1 MPDEY
6 EEIEIYEQPD
16 GSFTDA
22 DGNPVDENGEPI
34 TDEPDAPAPAA
45 TPTSAPTPAAQP
57 PAVGDTPEVPKVGKA
72 PKLLIAGAAAV
83 VLLVCGGIA
92 YGLSAVGD
100 QNTVD
105 DVKAAGQSKI
115 AAASS
120 SVAAKSSEVTAV
132 DACSDLAGAA
142 WTGSTEP
149 MLRLKVVDS
158 APLPPAFVKRAKAAD
173 EVVMLQLG
181 KTEWGLYIAEP
192 APAKGA
198 PAGDP
203 WWKATVDTAK
213 GLHVTEGPGDG
224 TDENVAGAC
233 KQGVAG
239 PYRVVGEGIPENARG
254 LKDDQVEVAAV
265 QADGGSETGV
275 LAVIGD
281 RVVKADLEAAPAD
294 EKGAEK

>member
-16 GSFTDA
+16 GSYVDA

-34 TDEPDAPAPAA
+34 TIESAA
-45 TPTSAPTPAAQP
+45 TPTPAAQP
-57 PAVGDTPEVPKVGKA
+57 PAVGDTPAVPKVGKA

-83 VLLVCGGIA
+83 VLLVGGGIA
-92 YGLSAVGD
+92 WGLSAVGD
-100 QNTVD
+100 QNTVS
-105 DVKAAGQSKI
+105 DVKDAAAAKSSQVR

-120 SVAAKSSEVTAV
+120 KKEEVKQSV

-149 MLRLKVVDS
+149 MLQLKVTDS
-158 APLPPAFVKRAKAAD
+158 VTLPSGFAGRLEKAD
-173 EVVMLQLG
+173 EVVILQTA
-181 KTEWGLYIAEP
+181 KTTWGLYIAEP

-281 RVVKADLEAAPAD
+281 KVVKADLEAAPAD
-294 EKGAEK
+294 EKEKEEAEK

>member
-22 DGNPVDENGEPI
+22 DGNPVDEDGEPI
-34 TDEPDAPAPAA
+34 TIESAA
-45 TPTSAPTPAAQP
+45 TP
-57 PAVGDTPEVPKVGKA
+57 PAVGDTPAVPKVGKA
-72 PKLLIAGAAAV
+72 PKLLIAGAAAA
-83 VLLVCGGIA
+83 VLLVGGGIA

-100 QNTVD
+100 QNTVS
-105 DVKAAGQSKI
+105 DVKD
-115 AAASS
+115 AAAS
-120 SVAAKSSEVTAV
+120 KSSQARAAVSSKKEEVTAV
-132 DACSDLAGAA
+132 DACSDLAGAM
-142 WTGSTEP
+142 WTRSTEP
-149 MLRLKVVDS
+149 LMQLKVTDS
-158 APLPPAFVKRAKAAD
+158 VTLPSGFAGRLEKAD
-173 EVVMLQLG
+173 EVVILQTA
-181 KTEWGLYIAEP
+181 KTTWGLYIAEP
-192 APAKGA
+192 APAKDA
-198 PAGDP
+198 AAGDP

-239 PYRVVGEGIPENARG
+239 PYRVVGKGIPENARG